1 MQQNSQVQ
9 QVPACRRVCIQW
21 SHRSFGV
28 SVVMVDKLLTS
39 VGQLWSLGILDIVVQ
54 RNRFQIPKLGRAS
67 LWVQVWVLFIAEMF
81 VCVVIRKKAHEW
93 WNHSLFI
100 RMSLPLV
107 FVDFAECHVDRV
119 WVFSSKV
126 CLIDVHQLRMHHQ
139 ELLLVVVAVC
149 INFEIVLLQTCL
161 DDKAP
166 VFKSHFWLSDF
177 DASTFE

>member
-67 LWVQVWVLFIAEMF
+67 LWVQVWVLFIAEIF

-93 WNHSLFI
+93 WNHSLFKRLWSYEYI
-100 RMSLPLV
+100 LNSCISLFKLSSLPLV

-119 WVFSSKV
+119 CVFSSKV
-126 CLIDVHQLRMHHQ
+126 CLIEVYQLGMHH
-139 ELLLVVVAVC
+139 
-149 INFEIVLLQTCL
+149 
-161 DDKAP
+161 
-166 VFKSHFWLSDF
+166 
-177 DASTFE
+177 